1 MTNNIEETMVEVD
14 DTAASGE
21 LKAARERHQE
31 VQQAV
36 KEARRLIHD
45 LNQPL
50 TTVMGNLE
58 LMLMK
63 MSSDDPGRSKLKE
76 LVDQCERM
84 RQLNIQLGNVIRSQD
99 DDIRSGRE

>member
-1 MTNNIEETMVEVD
+1 MAEYDE
-14 DTAASGE
+14 AALSAE
-21 LKAARERHQE
+21 LAEARERHQE

-36 KEARRLIHD
+36 KQARRIIHD

-58 LMLMK
+58 LMLMR
-63 MSSDDPGRSKLKE
+63 MSSDDPGRPKLKE
-76 LVDQCERM
+76 LVEQCERM
-84 RQLNIQLGNVIRSQD
+84 RQLNIQLGNLIRGQD